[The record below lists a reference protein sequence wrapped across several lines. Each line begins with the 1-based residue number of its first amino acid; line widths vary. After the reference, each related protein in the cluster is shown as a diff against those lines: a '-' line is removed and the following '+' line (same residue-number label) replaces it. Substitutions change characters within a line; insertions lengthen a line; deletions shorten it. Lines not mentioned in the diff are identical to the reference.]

1 MLSQVGSL
9 RQSHSSALRSVAVV
23 FFALLT
29 LGACQDQKAI
39 AEAER
44 LATEL
49 ALATAARDSLSA
61 IVSNSGAESD
71 RAISELAEASKFA
84 DQIDAELRQVRGLT
98 SKVKPQ
104 AGDESGKAQASAAR
118 EDILDRLK
126 QLRQRLAARQSDLQ
140 RTRDSLVSL
149 RGESS
154 AAAELLQD
162 LQARLAMRDR
172 EIVAFETEVKALR
185 ETNVQLTYEKAAL
198 TDTVRRVET
207 SLNRVFY
214 TVGTKRQLLDRKVIA
229 EEGGSRALLITRLG
243 ESLVPARTLDE
254 ANFTMAD
261 KRETLTIPLPR
272 SDKDYR
278 IVSRHNAAY
287 IEAERKD
294 KDGAF
299 RGTSIRITD
308 PTAFWAASPYLI
320 IVEK

>member
-1 MLSQVGSL
+1 MLSLVGSL
-9 RQSHSSALRSVAVV
+9 RQYRASSSRAAC
-23 FFALLT
+23 LT
-29 LGACQDQKAI
+29 LFAMLTLSACQDQKAI

-49 ALATAARDSLSA
+49 AAATAARDSLSA

-71 RAISELAEASKFA
+71 RAITELAEASKFA

-104 AGDESGKAQASAAR
+104 SGDESGKAQASAAR

-126 QLRQRLAARQSDLQ
+126 QLRQRLAARQGDLQ
-140 RTRDSLVSL
+140 RTRDSLVAL

-162 LQARLAMRDR
+162 VQARLAMRDR
-172 EIVAFETEVKALR
+172 EIVAFETEVKQLR
-185 ETNVQLTYEKAAL
+185 ESNVQLTYEKAAL

-214 TVGTKRQLLDRKVIA
+214 TVGSKKQLLDSKVIT
-229 EEGGSRALLITRLG
+229 EEGGSRALLVTRLG

-254 ANFTMAD
+254 ASFTMAD

-287 IEAERKD
+287 VEAERKD
-294 KDGAF
+294 KNGAF
-299 RGTSIRITD
+299 RGASIRITD
-308 PTAFWAASPYLI
+308 PAAFWAASPYLI